1 MGKRRAD
8 DRRRTNLTEAPAPQ
22 QSRSATLV
30 GSGIFISRISGFF
43 RDVVI
48 ANAFGLGSLM
58 DAYAFAVRIPNFF
71 RNLLSEGALS
81 ASFVPV
87 LSSFLERKEKERAQ
101 RLAQGMLGFLLCLS
115 TLVVAIG
122 VATAPWIV
130 ETIGPGFLEEEVA
143 LTTRLVRILFP
154 MSGIMIIGAWCLGVL
169 TSHRHFFLPF
179 AAPVIWNLS
188 QIVGLLIGTR
198 MGWGPLVV
206 VLAWSTLIGSVL
218 QVGIQLPSV
227 RNLLG
232 TVRPTIDTDFEP
244 TRRTIRNAGPVAV
257 GQGVFQISSLTDAAI
272 ATLLFDG
279 AVAGLYFAQRLVL
292 LPMALFGASVAVA
305 TLPEMSRKGNLD
317 EIQPHLIS
325 GFQKIIY
332 LTVPSAVVLT
342 LFGDL
347 ITSIVYQRG
356 QFNAESVRVVHWILA
371 AYATGL
377 VATSLQKLF
386 TGVYHS
392 VQDTRTP
399 VKYASASVVIGILT
413 GASFAFWM
421 HTHGHGNRAA
431 AGLAL
436 GGAVGAWINLGLLS
450 IGLRRR
456 GLPTFRH
463 KVQGTILRVVAGAA
477 IAGLITWPMRETLT
491 RVLGDMLMARVL
503 ILMTVLFVGGGCYL
517 LIAGLPQTLK
527 RRFRKSTSNPSDS
540 I

>member
-1 MGKRRAD
+1 
-8 DRRRTNLTEAPAPQ
+8 
-22 QSRSATLV
+22 
-30 GSGIFISRISGFF
+30 
-43 RDVVI
+43 
-48 ANAFGLGSLM
+48 M

-87 LSSFLERKEKERAQ
+87 FSSFLEQKETDSAR
-101 RLAQGMLGFLLCLS
+101 RLAQGMLGFLLSLS

-122 VATAPWIV
+122 VAMAPWIV
-130 ETIGPGFLEEEVA
+130 EMIGPGLQEKDIV
-143 LTTRLVRILFP
+143 LTTTLVRILFP
-154 MSGIMIIGAWCLGVL
+154 MSGVMIVGAWCLGVL
-169 TSHRHFFLPF
+169 TSHRRFFLPF

-206 VLAWSTLIGSVL
+206 VLTWSTLIGSVL

-232 TVRPTIDTDFEP
+232 TVRPKFDTRFEP
-244 TRRTIRNAGPVAV
+244 TRRTIRNAGPVAA

-272 ATLLFDG
+272 ATLLLDG
-279 AVAGLYFAQRLVL
+279 AIAGLYFAQRLVL

-305 TLPEMSRKGNLD
+305 ALPEMSRQGNLD
-317 EIQPHLIS
+317 EIQPYVIS
-325 GFQKIIY
+325 GFRRIIY
-332 LTVPSAVVLT
+332 FTVPSAVVLA

-356 QFNAESVRVVHWILA
+356 QFDATSVRVVHWILA

-377 VATSLQKLF
+377 VATSLLKLF
-386 TGVYHS
+386 TGVYHGI
-392 VQDTRTP
+392 QDTRTP
-399 VKYASASVVIGILT
+399 VKYASVSVIIGILT

-421 HTHGHGNRAA
+421 NTHGYGNRAA

-436 GGAVGAWINLGLLS
+436 GGAIGAWINLGLLS
-450 IGLRRR
+450 IGLRSR
-456 GLPTFRH
+456 GLPKFRD
-463 KVQGTILRVVAGAA
+463 KVQGTILRVVMGAA
-477 IAGLITWPMRETLT
+477 IAGLVTWPMREALT
-491 RVLGDMLMARVL
+491 RVLGDMFMARVL
-503 ILMTVLFVGGGCYL
+503 ILMTVLLVGGGCYL
-517 LIAGLPQTLK
+517 LIAGLPETLK
-527 RRFRKSTSNPSDS
+527 RRFRKSTFNPSDS